1 MQSDLKQQESKRAAL
16 FGQSGTD
23 GLDEEFAKS
32 IGNMNDTINDAEEMV
47 YKQDKLFGDMDSL
60 LMMQQVCTKSL
71 LLMLHCLESYIL
83 HFFQQTTICAMTFCK
98 FNFFLFLN

>member
-47 YKQDKLFGDMDSL
+47 YNQDKLLSDMDSL
-60 LMMQQVCTKSL
+60 LMMQKVRTC
-71 LLMLHCLESYIL
+71 LHDRKNLCSIHLRL
-83 HFFQQTTICAMTFCK
+83 K
-98 FNFFLFLN
+98 